1 MRTAKKT
8 AAKQGICEE
17 LSRLQVEFEQW
28 RAARLRG
35 TMGRRIPPQLWDG
48 AVGMATRHGVGHVA
62 NALHLG
68 YAGLK
73 RRVELAD
80 SGQPPA
86 GRQSS
91 EPQFFEMFA
100 PVAAAAAAAAA
111 EPARAECVVEL
122 VNARGTKMRV
132 EFNAAGVAGLAV
144 LCNAFCA
151 AA

>member
-1 MRTAKKT
+1 MRTAKRA

-28 RAARLRG
+28 RAARATG
-35 TMGRRIPPQLWDG
+35 TTGRRIPPQLWAG

-62 NALHLG
+62 DALHLG

-73 RRVELAD
+73 RRVELAGI
-80 SGQPPA
+80 GQPPA
-86 GRQSS
+86 GQKSS
-91 EPQFFEMFA
+91 EPQFVEMFA
-100 PVAAAAAAAAA
+100 PVAAVAA

-122 VNARGTKMRV
+122 VNTRGTKMRV

>member
-1 MRTAKKT
+1 MRTAKRA

-28 RAARLRG
+28 REARATG
-35 TMGRRIPPQLWDG
+35 TTGRRIPPQLWAG
-48 AVGMATRHGVGHVA
+48 AVGVATRHGVRHVA
-62 NALHLG
+62 GVLHLE

-73 RRVELAD
+73 RRVELAG

-86 GRQSS
+86 EQQSS
-91 EPQFFEMFA
+91 EPQFVEMFA
-100 PVAAAAAAAAA
+100 PVAAAAA

-151 AA
+151 AS